1 MLLQTRRVSIFN
13 LATAI
18 AKVVDMMN
26 PVIGCHHM
34 QVAYFAYQLADE
46 LAVPDHD
53 KFEIFV
59 AGLLHDIGAFSL
71 RERLDLLEF
80 EDEKPG
86 DHAIAGSLIIKR
98 FAPFASIA
106 ELIKYHHLP
115 WQNGR
120 GTFQDGAPVPK
131 GSHII
136 HLADRVAVQI
146 SADEPALTQVGDI
159 CASIVERS
167 GEVFVPEQVDA
178 LLAIK
183 DREYIWLDATS
194 RELGNILKRTVQYS
208 SREFST
214 QELVEFSKL
223 ICRLI
228 DFRSEFTATHSSG
241 VAAVAVELARETGFS
256 KNERRMVE
264 LSGYLHDLGKLAIPL
279 EILEKKGRLTQSER
293 FVMRS
298 HAYHTYQTLEPFE
311 VLRLVSHWGSLH
323 QERLN
328 GTGYPFGLSADDLP
342 LGARILA
349 VADVFTALTEDR
361 PYRKG
366 MNTADAMA
374 VLQTMSENGELDAG
388 LIGKVFKNLDMLNAI
403 RETAQQEA
411 RKEYNDFQKDL
422 ERELEGSPLSIS

>member
-1 MLLQTRRVSIFN
+1 MHRLRSCIKISSC
-13 LATAI
+13 A
-18 AKVVDMMN
+18 
-26 PVIGCHHM
+26 
-34 QVAYFAYQLADE
+34 VAE
-46 LAVPDHD
+46 CSR
-53 KFEIFV
+53 
-59 AGLLHDIGAFSL
+59 GA
-71 RERLDLLEF
+71 
-80 EDEKPG
+80 
-86 DHAIAGSLIIKR
+86 
-98 FAPFASIA
+98 
-106 ELIKYHHLP
+106 
-115 WQNGR
+115 
-120 GTFQDGAPVPK
+120 FQDGAPVPW

-146 SADEPALTQVGDI
+146 SADEPVLTQVGDI
-159 CASIVERS
+159 CATSIVERS
-167 GEVFVPEQVDA
+167 GRVVFIPEQVDA

-194 RELGNILKRTVQYS
+194 RELDNILKRTVQYS

-214 QELVEFSKL
+214 QELVDFSKL

-241 VAAVAVELARETGFS
+241 VAAVAVELARVTGFS

-279 EILEKKGRLTQSER
+279 EILEKKGRLTEEER
-293 FVMRS
+293 FIMRS

-374 VLQTMSENGELDAG
+374 VLQTMSDNGELDAG
-388 LIGKVFKNLDMLNAI
+388 LIDKVFKNLDMLNAI
-403 RETAQQEA
+403 RETAQREA
-411 RKEYNDFQKDL
+411 RKEYNAFQMEL
-422 ERELEGSPLSIS
+422 ERELGDSSLSIS

>member
-1 MLLQTRRVSIFN
+1 MFMQTRRVNIFN

-34 QVAYFAYQLADE
+34 QVAYFGYQLADA

-71 RERLDLLEF
+71 RERPDLLEF
-80 EDEKPG
+80 EDDKPG

-115 WQNGR
+115 WR
-120 GTFQDGAPVPK
+120 
-131 GSHII
+131 
-136 HLADRVAVQI
+136 
-146 SADEPALTQVGDI
+146 
-159 CASIVERS
+159 
-167 GEVFVPEQVDA
+167 
-178 LLAIK
+178 
-183 DREYIWLDATS
+183 
-194 RELGNILKRTVQYS
+194 
-208 SREFST
+208 
-214 QELVEFSKL
+214 
-223 ICRLI
+223 
-228 DFRSEFTATHSSG
+228 
-241 VAAVAVELARETGFS
+241 
-256 KNERRMVE
+256 
-264 LSGYLHDLGKLAIPL
+264 
-279 EILEKKGRLTQSER
+279 
-293 FVMRS
+293 
-298 HAYHTYQTLEPFE
+298 
-311 VLRLVSHWGSLH
+311 VSHWGSLH

-374 VLQTMSENGELDAG
+374 VLQTLSDNEELDAG
-388 LIGKVFKNLDMLNAI
+388 LIGKVFKNLDMLNAT

-422 ERELEGSPLSIS
+422 ERELEGGSLSIS